1 MSSVRP
7 YDLDL
12 LRKSFDVAKKAREG
26 GDHPFGSVLGDETGA
41 LLMEQGN
48 GYSAEGG
55 DRTAHAE
62 RLLASRAA
70 KAYPLEKLAKMTLY
84 TSAEPCAMCAGAIS
98 FARIRRLYFG
108 ASDSKGGAVDH
119 GPRFFSQPTC
129 HHTPEIYGGM
139 NETDAADL
147 LREFFKLRREAN
159 S

>member
-1 MSSVRP
+1 MSAVRP

-12 LRKSFDVAKKAREG
+12 LRKSFEVAKKARDG

-84 TSAEPCAMCAGAIS
+84 LGRTLRHVRWRDLLGWHWP
-98 FARIRRLYFG
+98 RRLRSDGEGPKG
-108 ASDSKGGAVDH
+108 AN
-119 GPRFFSQPTC
+119 R
-129 HHTPEIYGGM
+129 
-139 NETDAADL
+139 
-147 LREFFKLRREAN
+147 
-159 S
+159 

>member
-62 RLLASRAA
+62 RILASRAA